1 MFFSMS
7 FTKLDFFLILFSK
20 NEEPSIILK
29 GFFSSCWDDWL
40 IRGHEY
46 LLGNYVFSIFVVE
59 SCVWSLKIVNC
70 YTNQEI
76 YSPACDI
83 TDLCPIIVM
92 SMRDKTD
99 LLKISSLA
107 KLQNHT
113 SLQKLLY
120 IHTQKSFSSKMKSDS
135 QRLIL
140 KPSEEPQFSSTAWSQ
155 TFHLYI
161 NETLSESGEKL
172 TLKSC
177 RLKKKKLHS
186 LICHSTNRAAIKCWA
201 KTQKW
206 QDSLADYVPVRV
218 AEDKQDKQISRVVN
232 QVINAMGQN

>member
-29 GFFSSCWDDWL
+29 GFFSSFWDDWL

-70 YTNQEI
+70 YTNQEM

-161 NETLSESGEKL
+161 NETPSESGEKL

-177 RLKKKKLHS
+177 RLKKKNCIHLFAIRQTEQLLSAGQRHKSDKILLQIMFQWGWPRINKTNKL
-186 LICHSTNRAAIKCWA
+186 
-201 KTQKW
+201 
-206 QDSLADYVPVRV
+206 V
-218 AEDKQDKQISRVVN
+218 
-232 QVINAMGQN
+232 G